1 MASAKRRRRVKYF
14 VAVSLDAYLAG
25 PEGQVDWLFT
35 DQDYGIV
42 EFLRTVDTVLIGR
55 KTYEFMLGHDQ
66 RAYPGVTNYV
76 FSSTL
81 RASDYPEVHVIPADV
96 AQTVAQLRAGKGK
109 DIWLM
114 GGGQLFKRLLLADS
128 VDDIIV
134 AVHPILLGQGIP
146 MLPEIGISTKLEL
159 KKITPYKTGLITI
172 HYELHDQGPAEN

>member
-1 MASAKRRRRVKYF
+1 MRRRRVKYF

-35 DQDYGIV
+35 DQDYGME
-42 EFLRTVDTVLIGR
+42 EFLRTIDAVLIGR
-55 KTYEFMLGHDQ
+55 KSYEFMLAHNQ

-76 FSSTL
+76 FSGTL
-81 RASDYPEVHVIPADV
+81 RASDYPDVHVISADV
-96 AQTVAQLRAGKGK
+96 AQTVAQLRAHKGK

-128 VDDIIV
+128 VDDVIV

-146 MLPEIGISTKLEL
+146 MLPEIGISTKLNL
-159 KKITPYKTGLITI
+159 KNITPYKTGLITL
-172 HYELHDQGPAEN
+172 HYELHDQD